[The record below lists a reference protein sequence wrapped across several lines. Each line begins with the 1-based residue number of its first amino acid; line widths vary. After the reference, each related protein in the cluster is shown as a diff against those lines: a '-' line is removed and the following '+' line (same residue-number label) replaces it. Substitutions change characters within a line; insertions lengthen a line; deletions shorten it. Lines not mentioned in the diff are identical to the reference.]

1 MIISILGSSG
11 FIGSFLKKK
20 IIKSDKVN
28 EINLRTIDLSISKRE
43 FLKILSKKLANSDAV
58 INCCASLKPQTKNDF
73 FINSELP
80 ALIQKTI
87 NNFKK
92 KPHFIHI
99 STLNIFLKQRTDTYT
114 LSKKIGEIKLTNRNT
129 SIIRLPFIFSRN
141 KNNGNLKVM
150 NDYLDNKFLPFY
162 PMIYPGHYYKPIDID
177 NLCLFIIKLLKSKK
191 KKSFYNLIG
200 KKKMSLWDMFSTIAK
215 KKNKKIFKIN
225 TTQLNKMS
233 NFDQRNKLI
242 RNNDFLSQIFS
253 IDHSNFKNIFLK
265 KL

>member
-1 MIISILGSSG
+1 MIVSILGSSG

-20 IIKSDKVN
+20 IMKSDKVN
-28 EINLRTIDLSISKRE
+28 EINLRKINLSISKKE
-43 FLKILSKKLANSDAV
+43 IIKILSKKLVNSDAV
-58 INCCASLKPQTKNDF
+58 INCCASLKPKTKNDF

-80 ALIQKTI
+80 FLIQKTI
-87 NNFKK
+87 NNFKI
-92 KPHFIHI
+92 KPYFIHM
-99 STLNIFLKQRTDTYT
+99 STLNIFLKQRTDNYT
-114 LSKKIGEIKLTNRNT
+114 LSKKIGEKKLINTNT

-141 KNNGNLKVM
+141 KNYGNLKIM
-150 NDYLDNKFLPFY
+150 NDYLDYKFLPFY
-162 PMIYPGHYYKPIDID
+162 PMIYPGHFYRPIDI
-177 NLCLFIIKLLKSKK
+177 NTLCSFIMSLLKSKN

-200 KKKMSLWDMFSTIAK
+200 KKKMSLWDMFEVIEK

-225 TTQLNKMS
+225 TNQLNKIS

-253 IDHSNFKNIFLK
+253 IDHSNLRNIHLK